1 MVSLWLVV
9 AGAVCI
15 TFTGNIAD
23 MIYKLLIAG
32 IGLAVSYVVARK
44 LAETQ
49 DKARVKVRTED
60 RTAMKSRRLRQDPET
75 GVYYPED

>member
-1 MVSLWLVV
+1 
-9 AGAVCI
+9 
-15 TFTGNIAD
+15 

-32 IGLAVSYVVARK
+32 VGLAVSYVVARK
-44 LAETQ
+44 LAEMQ

-60 RTAMKSRRLRQDPET
+60 RTAMKGRRLRQDPES

>member
-1 MVSLWLVV
+1 
-9 AGAVCI
+9 
-15 TFTGNIAD
+15 

-32 IGLAVSYVVARK
+32 FGLAVSYVVARK
-44 LAETQ
+44 LAEVQ
-49 DKARVKVRTED
+49 NKSRVKVRTED